1 MSNGITTKILFLLRD
16 ATLIEPTEP
25 LLKVRKSRIALFV
38 ALELVGFGATMAITQ
53 TIGKDAS
60 F

>member
-1 MSNGITTKILFLLRD
+1 MTSGF
-16 ATLIEPTEP
+16 TEP

-60 F
+60 FFLGVSVVLII